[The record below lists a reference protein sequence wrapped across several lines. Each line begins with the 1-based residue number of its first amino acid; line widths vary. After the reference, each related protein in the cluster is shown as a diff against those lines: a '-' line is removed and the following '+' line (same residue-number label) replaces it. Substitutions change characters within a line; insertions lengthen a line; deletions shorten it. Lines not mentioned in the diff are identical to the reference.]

1 MSSSVIDENDKK
13 EMKGILAVAVEVI
26 ESSVAS
32 PSASKP
38 CTSLQ
43 KAVKKKKP

>member
-1 MSSSVIDENDKK
+1 MSSSVMGGKENK
-13 EMKGILAVAVEVI
+13 EMKGILAIAEEVI

-38 CTSLQ
+38 CM
-43 KAVKKKKP
+43 